1 MRWRFQAPEI
11 GDLDGFQNTDLFG
24 YAGFGDWLANIVG
37 GAEDEPVL
45 LIDGDWG
52 SGKTVFARQWAGVLR
67 ERGHAVLYF
76 DAFAAD
82 CQDDPFL
89 ALVEAVY
96 AFAEEQGV
104 EGELCARFSTEAAKA
119 AGVALG
125 LGLGRL
131 ALDRVGLVETVDE
144 VREAMR
150 SDRTR
155 LKGWIE
161 SAAERKRT
169 VATFRETLEKLAQA
183 AVSAGGD
190 RQRSAGAGG
199 QANTA
204 AAEEPGDRSR
214 LVFLVDELD
223 RCRPDFA
230 LGVLERIKHV
240 FGVPGVCFVLVTNI
254 ADLQQ
259 SVRRAYGEVRARTY
273 LERFFDLR
281 FRLPD
286 RALHGG
292 TPKAG
297 VYARHLLRTLVM
309 PRIAYGYQ
317 PVGAF
322 GSLAARRRMSL
333 RTMEHVARNI
343 LVLVSGPGARFFSA
357 DVPSGVVV
365 SAMRVVAPGLFER
378 LRRGDVDEAD
388 AAVLDFKVDAVVGPP
403 RPPQPG
409 RFGTVREVDEG
420 LDEMRERCSS
430 HSWELRQAARCLNT
444 FDL

>member
-1 MRWRFQAPEI
+1 LRWRFQEPKI

-37 GAEDEPVL
+37 GAEDEPVV

-96 AFAEEQGV
+96 AFAEKQGV
-104 EGELCARFSTEAAKA
+104 EGELRAKFSTEAAKA
-119 AGVALG
+119 AGAALG

-161 SAAERKRT
+161 SATERKRT
-169 VATFRETLEKLAQA
+169 VATFRETLERLAQA
-183 AVSAGGD
+183 VVSAT
-190 RQRSAGAGG
+190 GAESR
-199 QANTA
+199 ANAA
-204 AAEEPGDRSR
+204 AAEEPGDRGR

-240 FGVPGVCFVLVTNI
+240 FGVPGVCFVLVTNV
-254 ADLQQ
+254 ADLEQ

-273 LERFFDLR
+273 LEKFFDLR

-286 RALHGG
+286 SALRGNG
-292 TPKAG
+292 AG
-297 VYARHLLRTLVM
+297 VFVERLLRTFDLRVV
-309 PRIAYGYQ
+309 ASGY
-317 PVGAF
+317 PIVEAF
-322 GSLAARRRMSL
+322 ESLAARRGMSL

-343 LVLVSGPGARFFSA
+343 LLFASCPGRRFLTA
-357 DVPSGVVV
+357 AEPSGVVV
-365 SAMRVVAPGLFER
+365 SAMRVVDPALFKR
-378 LRRGDVDEAD
+378 LRRGEVDEAD
-388 AAVLDFKVDAVVGPP
+388 AAVLKFKVDAVMGPP

-409 RFGTVREVDEG
+409 RFGTEREVDEG
-420 LDEMRERCSS
+420 LHEMRERCGS

>member
-1 MRWRFQAPEI
+1 LRWRFQEPKI

-37 GAEDEPVL
+37 GAEDEPVV

-96 AFAEEQGV
+96 AFAEKQGV
-104 EGELCARFSTEAAKA
+104 EGELRAKFSTEAAKA
-119 AGVALG
+119 AGAALG

-161 SAAERKRT
+161 SATERKRT
-169 VATFRETLEKLAQA
+169 VATFRETLERLAQA
-183 AVSAGGD
+183 VVSAT
-190 RQRSAGAGG
+190 GAESR
-199 QANTA
+199 ANAA
-204 AAEEPGDRSR
+204 AAEEPGDRGR

-240 FGVPGVCFVLVTNI
+240 FGVPGVCFVLVTNV
-254 ADLQQ
+254 ADLEQ

-273 LERFFDLR
+273 LEKFFDLR

-297 VYARHLLRTLVM
+297 VYARHLLRTLAM

-322 GSLAARRRMSL
+322 GSLAARRQMSL
-333 RTMEHVARNI
+333 RTMEHAARNI
-343 LVLVSGPGARFFSA
+343 LVLASGPGVRFFSA

-365 SAMRVVAPGLFER
+365 SAMRVVDPALFKR
-378 LRRGDVDEAD
+378 LRRGEVDEAD
-388 AAVLDFKVDAVVGPP
+388 AAVLKFKVDAVMGPP

-409 RFGTVREVDEG
+409 RFGTEREVDEG
-420 LDEMRERCSS
+420 LHEMRERCGS